1 MLFALPLLSFQN
13 LCVPEIEELSGVLFS
28 HAFLVHWVNARTT
41 LALVLPHTA
50 RLMDYIAAWWVAC
63 QLRPAQL
70 AGSRHTF
77 I

>member
-1 MLFALPLLSFQN
+1 MLFFISASIDLA
-13 LCVPEIEELSGVLFS
+13 V
-28 HAFLVHWVNARTT
+28 
-41 LALVLPHTA
+41 ALVLPHTA